1 MKNRINRLEEFEWSD
16 LISEKHTKIT
26 SAVNWFQ
33 HFLFIYFFFI
43 YIFLSALS
51 GSVSSSA
58 FNSLVSVPV
67 GIVSSTA
74 GWKICA
80 ICAN

>member
-1 MKNRINRLEEFEWSD
+1 MKWFNKWKAHKNYKCCK
-16 LISEKHTKIT
+16 LIS
-26 SAVNWFQ
+26 AF
-33 HFLFIYFFFI
+33 FIYLFFFYI

>member
-16 LISEKHTKIT
+16 LISEKHTKIKR
-26 SAVNWFQ
+26 AVNWFQ
-33 HFLFIYFFFI
+33 HFFI
-43 YIFLSALS
+43 YIFLSVLS